1 MSVQHRRK
9 IVLSVIFLFSTA
21 TLCATAQA
29 PAAAT
34 PAPGAAQ
41 RPRGPRPK
49 PTNIQALPKDI
60 SGDETIKYMHAY
72 EEELGVECEYCHAKN
87 PETKKNDFASDAN
100 PMKEKARTMI
110 RMTAAINAKYLAE
123 LGSTPAPAALGCG
136 TCHRGMAKPPAF
148 VPKPH
153 EPMPTPPAKP
163 AM

>member
-1 MSVQHRRK
+1 MSVQLRRTSF
-9 IVLSVIFLFSTA
+9 LSLTFLLGA
-21 TLCATAQA
+21 AVCALAQA
-29 PAAAT
+29 PAA
-34 PAPGAAQ
+34 PQP
-41 RPRGPRPK
+41 PRGPRPK

-72 EEELGVECEYCHAKN
+72 EDELGVECSYCHAKN
-87 PETKKNDFASDAN
+87 PETKRNDFASDAN

-110 RMTAAINAKYLAE
+110 RMTAEINAKYLAA
-123 LGSTPAPAALGCG
+123 LGSTPAPAPVGCG

-153 EPMPTPPAKP
+153 EMPPAAPKP